1 MFWCKHYFNK
11 NQHPRLQ
18 EIVHRKQLNCACAD
32 PDFFSGEE
40 GSGDYLS
47 LQAMEWGTKGIF
59 SIILLCSKKFRSAHA
74 CWTRHSFIIN
84 SFMWCRNRGVSI
96 KQMHTFKIRFKMK
109 CTSDD
114 GMIRSLA
121 ISWIMY
127 VPSRLVISLS
137 TRHLPGML
145 RSHVAQI
152 LLDLWRT
159 LCQWK
164 SLSPPTN
171 CLIPNDCGCC
181 FFLNPFLNPF
191 PNHFYRGQRLALR
204 LKLCRSNVLCLYRLK
219 DIVANQN

>member
-18 EIVHRKQLNCACAD
+18 EIVHSKQLNCACAD
-32 PDFFSGEE
+32 PDFFFSGEE

-59 SIILLCSKKFRSAHA
+59 SIILLCSKKFRSANA

-127 VPSRLVISLS
+127 VPSRSVISLT

-159 LCQWK
+159 LCQLKK
-164 SLSPPTN
+164 SFSTYKLSHTEW
-171 CLIPNDCGCC
+171 LWLG
-181 FFLNPFLNPF
+181 FFSKPVSQPFL
-191 PNHFYRGQRLALR
+191 QRSTTGSIQITYS
-204 LKLCRSNVLCLYRLK
+204 KFETM
-219 DIVANQN
+219 

>member
-1 MFWCKHYFNK
+1 M
-11 NQHPRLQ
+11 QIQ
-18 EIVHRKQLNCACAD
+18 I
-32 PDFFSGEE
+32 FFSGEE

-84 SFMWCRNRGVSI
+84 SFMWCRNRGVSL
-96 KQMHTFKIRFKMK
+96 KQMHTFKICFKMK

-127 VPSRLVISLS
+127 VPSRSVISLT

-152 LLDLWRT
+152 L
-159 LCQWK
+159 
-164 SLSPPTN
+164 SPPTN
-171 CLIPNDCGCC
+171 CLIPNDCGC
-181 FFLNPFLNPF
+181 FFFLNPF
-191 PNHFYRGQRLALR
+191 PNHFYRGQRLALF
-204 LKLCRSNVLCLYRLK
+204 K
-219 DIVANQN
+219 

>member
-1 MFWCKHYFNK
+1 M
-11 NQHPRLQ
+11 P
-18 EIVHRKQLNCACAD
+18 A
-32 PDFFSGEE
+32 
-40 GSGDYLS
+40 
-47 LQAMEWGTKGIF
+47 
-59 SIILLCSKKFRSAHA
+59 
-74 CWTRHSFIIN
+74 WTRHSFIIN

-127 VPSRLVISLS
+127 VPPRSVISLS

-171 CLIPNDCGCC
+171 CLIPNDCGC
-181 FFLNPFLNPF
+181 FVFLNQFLNPF
-191 PNHFYRGQRLALR
+191 PNHVYRGQRLALH

-219 DIVANQN
+219 DIGCC

>member
-1 MFWCKHYFNK
+1 MCRSRF
-11 NQHPRLQ
+11 
-18 EIVHRKQLNCACAD
+18 
-32 PDFFSGEE
+32 FFSGEE

-109 CTSDD
+109 CNSDD

-127 VPSRLVISLS
+127 VPSRSVISLS

-152 LLDLWRT
+152 LLCVSEKVFLHLQLSHTEWLW
-159 LCQWK
+159 
-164 SLSPPTN
+164 
-171 CLIPNDCGCC
+171 G

-191 PNHFYRGQRLALR
+191 PNHFYRGQRLALTFETM
-204 LKLCRSNVLCLYRLK
+204 
-219 DIVANQN
+219 

>member
-1 MFWCKHYFNK
+1 MFWCKRYFNK

-32 PDFFSGEE
+32 PDFFFSGEE

-74 CWTRHSFIIN
+74 CWLVT
-84 SFMWCRNRGVSI
+84 VSLLI
-96 KQMHTFKIRFKMK
+96 ASCDAGTEGFQSFKIRFKMK

-127 VPSRLVISLS
+127 VPSRSVISLS

-171 CLIPNDCGCC
+171 CLISNDCGF

-219 DIVANQN
+219 DIGCC

>member
-1 MFWCKHYFNK
+1 MQIQN
-11 NQHPRLQ
+11 
-18 EIVHRKQLNCACAD
+18 
-32 PDFFSGEE
+32 FFSGEE
-40 GSGDYLS
+40 GSEDYLS
-47 LQAMEWGTKGIF
+47 LSAMEWGTKGIF

-127 VPSRLVISLS
+127 VHVPSRSVISLS

-152 LLDLWRT
+152 LLCVSEKVFLHLQTVSYRMT
-159 LCQWK
+159 VV
-164 SLSPPTN
+164 
-171 CLIPNDCGCC
+171 GF
-181 FFLNPFLNPF
+181 FFLTHFLTRF
-191 PNHFYRGQRLALR
+191 PTIFTEVNDWLYVWNYVGLMFYVYIVWKIL
-204 LKLCRSNVLCLYRLK
+204 
-219 DIVANQN
+219 DVANQN

>member
-18 EIVHRKQLNCACAD
+18 EIVHSKQLNCACAD
-32 PDFFSGEE
+32 PDFFFSGEE

-59 SIILLCSKKFRSAHA
+59 SIILLCSKKFRSANA

-127 VPSRLVISLS
+127 MYVPSRSVISLS

-152 LLDLWRT
+152 LLCVSEKVFLHLQLSHTEWLWFF
-159 LCQWK
+159 
-164 SLSPPTN
+164 
-171 CLIPNDCGCC
+171 

-219 DIVANQN
+219 DIGCC

>member
-1 MFWCKHYFNK
+1 MCRSRF
-11 NQHPRLQ
+11 
-18 EIVHRKQLNCACAD
+18 
-32 PDFFSGEE
+32 FFSGEE

-59 SIILLCSKKFRSAHA
+59 SIILLCSMKFRSAHA

-127 VPSRLVISLS
+127 VPSRSVISLS

-171 CLIPNDCGCC
+171 CLIPNDCGWF

-219 DIVANQN
+219 DIGCC